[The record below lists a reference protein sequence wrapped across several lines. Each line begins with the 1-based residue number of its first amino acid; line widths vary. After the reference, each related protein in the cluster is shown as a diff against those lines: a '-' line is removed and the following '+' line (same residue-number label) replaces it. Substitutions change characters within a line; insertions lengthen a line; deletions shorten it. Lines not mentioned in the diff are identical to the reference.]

1 MQKIKGAINSV
12 QREDYIE
19 FRCTIPIE
27 WFSSLDINKHDPVTI
42 YFFDGAIH
50 IKKATSKFFKSMSK
64 YEKILQIKKFESEF
78 GEYNKKKD
86 LVDSAALYF
95 NVNARTIYRLI
106 NESASEEDIYNTVLL
121 DKQEENYCNVNIL
134 YKKVQKWE
142 SAYLYLRNEYVKKLL
157 LNNDTEELY
166 SKSYTYPVELVLE
179 NNEILIYS
187 I

>member
-1 MQKIKGAINSV
+1 MK
-12 QREDYIE
+12 Y
-19 FRCTIPIE
+19 
-27 WFSSLDINKHDPVTI
+27 INKILIVVFVVVLIFSMILNVPV
-42 YFFDGAIH
+42 
-50 IKKATSKFFKSMSK
+50 
-64 YEKILQIKKFESEF
+64 
-78 GEYNKKKD
+78 
-86 LVDSAALYF
+86 
-95 NVNARTIYRLI
+95 
-106 NESASEEDIYNTVLL
+106 SASLNDWDSSWSRSHVNNGSSAESSNND
-121 DKQEENYCNVNIL
+121 VNIL